1 MRRARSDESLT
12 EQAKVSLAVNEF
24 LNKKM
29 DRVFDLFDADGNG
42 VLEEEDYVALARRLL
57 SAYNVAPWSRRG
69 KPIVAAYGLLWERL
83 ASDLDA
89 SGEGTISREEFHRS
103 FQRHLLEE
111 NGFYEVHVPLIEAMV
126 HLVDPDEKG
135 ALSRGDFCGLMRNFG
150 VRESD
155 STAVFD
161 ELDMDDDDRLTVRE
175 LVRAFRVFYTDQDGR
190 LPGNRLYGWIY

>member
-1 MRRARSDESLT
+1 MRRARANAPLT
-12 EQAKVSLAVNEF
+12 DQTKVSLVVNDF
-24 LNKKM
+24 LHKKM

-42 VLEEEDYVALARRLL
+42 VLEEADYVALAQRLL
-57 SAYNVAPWSRRG
+57 GAYNVSPWSRRG

-83 ASDLDA
+83 ARDLDHG
-89 SGEGTISREEFHRS
+89 GEGTISRETFHHS

-126 HLVDPDEKG
+126 HLVDPDERG
-135 ALSRGDFCGLMRNFG
+135 ALSRSDFCGLMRNFD

-175 LVRAFRVFYTDQDGR
+175 LVRAFRVFYTDQEGR